1 MALRC
6 KEGDLAVMLNGQYV
20 GYIVRVGEFIGSIG
34 NVYSLSRKELV
45 RRDNAWRVYGLADYP
60 CNFVEEDRYM
70 QPIRPP
76 KVAKTTETKQ
86 EIEA

>member
-6 KEGDLAVMLNGQYV
+6 KEGDLAVILSEGRYT
-20 GYIVRVGEFIGSIG
+20 GYIVTVGEFLGHGRIRGISSG
-34 NVYSLSRKELV
+34 EV
-45 RRDNAWRVYGLADYP
+45 RDASNIWRVRGIP
-60 CNFVEEDRYM
+60 EITGEEDRYL

>member
-6 KEGDLAVMLNGQYV
+6 KEGDLAVLLSGRYV
-20 GYIVRVGEFIGSIG
+20 GYIVTVGKFLGFCERA
-34 NVYSLSRKELV
+34 YSLVTRTVTSK
-45 RRDNAWRVYGLADYP
+45 DNVWRVHGIAEYP
-60 CNFVEEDRYM
+60 KLTEQDQNM